1 MPKKRKLYSG
11 LKWSLFT
18 IKSIRTRMIL
28 IVLSTMVLI
37 YILTFGAVI
46 SKFRSDSLK
55 NAVTIS
61 QTLARE
67 YAERVKSDLNV
78 DMDFAR
84 CIANSFQPYKAIP
97 KKLRKNIHNSILRN
111 IAEHNPNFISVWST
125 FQLNAI
131 DSTWKNEYGRERY
144 TFYRENNTIKYLEDT
159 LDLSGFNTT
168 GLFYKIYKDGIE
180 MVTDPYFYSYN
191 NSETDKV
198 LETSACV
205 PIKIDNRFV
214 GLAGI
219 DLSVERFKDVI
230 EQIKPFEGSYA
241 MLISNN
247 GTLIYHPDKDQI
259 GKLYADVE
267 KDLNDNFKIQ
277 DSIKLGKDFAI
288 QFENNRTKY
297 FASFA
302 PFVIGKTITPWAL
315 SVVVPKAEMQKQAN
329 QELILLIIFGLLGL
343 FALGTVVFFIAW
355 KITKPIQQSVKFAET
370 ISNGDL
376 TANPDIKA
384 QDEVALLIQSLKKM
398 TERLHNVISKVNS
411 GSDQVSKDGYFL
423 TEKAEMLSRGA
434 MEQASSTEEISS
446 LIDTISANIQLNTQ
460 NAHNTSKLSNLA
472 NLHVKEGYES
482 MQLSV
487 KAMQQIAEKI
497 NIVTDIAFQ
506 TNLLALNAAIEAARA
521 GEKGRGF
528 AVVATEVRKLAERS
542 RLAAAEI
549 IKVTNDGLDKAMKA
563 GKKFEDIVP
572 EIEKTNTLVKEIY
585 IAGNEHVSSIEHI
598 NEAISRL
605 SSIAQQNAESSETI
619 TSHAKDLL
627 AQAESLREIVKTFRI
642 R

>member
-1 MPKKRKLYSG
+1 
-11 LKWSLFT
+11 
-18 IKSIRTRMIL
+18 MIL
-28 IVLSTMVLI
+28 IVLSTLVLI

-97 KKLRKNIHNSILRN
+97 KKFRKDIHNSILRT

-131 DSTWKNEYGRERY
+131 DSTWEYEYGRERY
-144 TFYRENNTIKYLEDT
+144 TFYRENNTVKYLEDK
-159 LDLSGFNTT
+159 LDLTGFNTT

-191 NSETDKV
+191 NSETNKV

-267 KDLNDNFKIQ
+267 KDLNDKFKIQ
-277 DSIKLGKDFAI
+277 DSIKSGKDFSI
-288 QFENNRTKY
+288 QFEKESTKY

-302 PFVIGKTITPWAL
+302 PFTIGKTITPWAL
-315 SVVVPKAEMQKQAN
+315 AVVVPKAEMQKQAN
-329 QELILLIIFGLLGL
+329 QELILLVVFGVLGLL
-343 FALGTVVFFIAW
+343 ALGTVVFFIAW

-376 TANPDIKA
+376 TANIDIKA

-398 TERLHNVISKVNS
+398 TERLRHVISKVNS

-446 LIDTISANIQLNTQ
+446 LIDTISTNIQHNTQ
-460 NAHNTSKLSNLA
+460 NAHKTSKLSDLA

-542 RLAAAEI
+542 RNAAEEI

-572 EIEKTNTLVKEIY
+572 EIEKTNSLVKEIY
-585 IAGNEHVSSIEHI
+585 LAGNEHVSSIEHI

-619 TSHAKDLL
+619 SSHAKDLL
-627 AQAESLREIVKTFRI
+627 AQAESLREIVKTFRV

>member
-1 MPKKRKLYSG
+1 
-11 LKWSLFT
+11 
-18 IKSIRTRMIL
+18 MIL
-28 IVLSTMVLI
+28 IVLSTLVLI
-37 YILTFGAVI
+37 YTLTFGAVI

-55 NAVTIS
+55 NAETIS

-84 CIANSFQPYKAIP
+84 CIANSFQPYKTIP
-97 KKLRKNIHNSILRN
+97 KKLRKDIHNSILRT

-144 TFYRENNTIKYLEDT
+144 TFYRENNTVKYLEDK
-159 LDLSGFNTT
+159 LDLTGFNTT

-191 NSETDKV
+191 NSETNKV

-205 PIKIDNRFV
+205 PIKIDNKFV

-230 EQIKPFEGSYA
+230 EQIRPFERSYA

-267 KDLNDNFKIQ
+267 KDLNDKFKIQ
-277 DSIKLGKDFAI
+277 DSIKSGKDFSI
-288 QFENNRTKY
+288 QFEKDRTKY

-302 PFVIGKTITPWAL
+302 PFTIGKTITPWAL
-315 SVVVPKAEMQKQAN
+315 AVVVPKAEMQKQAN
-329 QELILLIIFGLLGL
+329 QELILLIIFGVLGL
-343 FALGTVVFFIAW
+343 AALGTVVFFIAW

-376 TANPDIKA
+376 TANIDIKA

-398 TERLHNVISKVNS
+398 TERLRNVISKVNS

-446 LIDTISANIQLNTQ
+446 LIDNISTNIQHNTQ
-460 NAHNTSKLSNLA
+460 NAHNTSKLSDLA

-542 RLAAAEI
+542 RNAAEEI

-572 EIEKTNTLVKEIY
+572 EIEKTNSLVKEIY
-585 IAGNEHVSSIEHI
+585 LAGNEHVSSIEHI

-627 AQAESLREIVKTFRI
+627 SQAESLREIVKTFRV